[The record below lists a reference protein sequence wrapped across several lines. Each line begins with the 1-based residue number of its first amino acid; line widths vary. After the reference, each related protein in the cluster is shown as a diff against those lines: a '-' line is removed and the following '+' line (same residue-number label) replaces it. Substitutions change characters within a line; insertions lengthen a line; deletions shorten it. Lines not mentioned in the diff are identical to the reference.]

1 MQVKVV
7 IIMSS
12 SRIDDPSIF
21 DEDGDIF
28 LFDSEQEVSDRSQ
41 EPEEDSFSSPFV
53 EDDVEWLR
61 KLFDEKFSEDSK
73 ISISDLADA
82 PKGTS
87 ESTKP
92 SAGYATLSSDSMA
105 PGSTSDY
112 VSQETASTVLSNMG
126 PAGMFR
132 PGSKG
137 KPASESTT
145 NNSDPKASA
154 SEGPAPEVTPPRRPR
169 HVVKEEV
176 PKRPRI
182 EASENT
188 ATEGVSETAPET
200 PATRVRKTVPVQ
212 KDAVASKPA
221 QSGTAEGVKRPAAVT
236 GSGTQASK
244 PATQKAPA
252 SRPAAKTAEAST
264 TVRKTGDGKVAA
276 QKTGSAPKAAATAKT
291 ASSAAAKAPT
301 KKKGGAHA
309 APKKKRVIR
318 SSSKDAKATSSETT
332 ARAVKKKK
340 KKISKKQRKTRILVT
355 ILAVLVFLEVNYGL
369 FVYSNIPFYA
379 KWRTIYIETAMSTL
393 NHQWLA
399 TKFIPDSVIQEVMS
413 NVAASNEGQ
422 KKIKTVWKTS
432 GSNSNAKVVKKSKQ
446 NEWFYNLYWE
456 LDKDSF
462 EDYLK
467 EHKDLK
473 EDGYANIVINNIDGK
488 EKDLKTKFGE
498 TIRILDVPN
507 NLLVVQV
514 TGNNYVGSLAICKEP
529 TQVTMKKAQDFG
541 NMGDQILSYTKK
553 NVLAMNGSGFQ
564 DPNGEGIGGTI
575 VGSFV
580 LDGKEYG
587 HPEYNYLFYG
597 YKEDQR
603 LYINWGIDNIKDYLW
618 GIQFAPALIVNG
630 TKVVEG
636 SNGWGLQPRSAIGQ
650 TEDGE
655 FLMLIVDGRQ
665 VGYSLG
671 CTVEDCANIME
682 RHHAYQAANL
692 DGGSSSIMSYKDRII
707 TRNSSALEEGRYL
720 PNAIVVQYAK
730 DVADEDDDD

>member
-1 MQVKVV
+1 
-7 IIMSS
+7 MSS
-12 SRIDDPSIF
+12 SRFDDPSF
-21 DEDGDIF
+21 LDEDGDIF
-28 LFDSEQEVSDRSQ
+28 LFDSDQDAFDSSS
-41 EPEEDSFSSPFV
+41 EPSEDPLSSPFV

-61 KLFDEKFSEDSK
+61 KLFDEKFSETSK
-73 ISISDLADA
+73 ITISDLVESAQKEPAAD
-82 PKGTS
+82 TS
-87 ESTKP
+87 SDKP
-92 SAGYATLSSDSMA
+92 ERPRNYATISQSAME
-105 PGSTSDY
+105 PGSTRDY
-112 VSQETASTVLSNMG
+112 VSEETASTVLSNMG
-126 PAGMFR
+126 PAGMMR
-132 PGSKG
+132 PGSRPR
-137 KPASESTT
+137 PASVSSETEVSQTQT
-145 NNSDPKASA
+145 EKENLPEPERADP
-154 SEGPAPEVTPPRRPR
+154 TPPVRPR
-169 HVVKEEV
+169 LQSDSEP
-176 PKRPRI
+176 PKRPRVT
-182 EASENT
+182 EN
-188 ATEGVSETAPET
+188 APET
-200 PATRVRKTVPVQ
+200 TAEQPAQAPRVRKTVPV
-212 KDAVASKPA
+212 SGNSPA
-221 QSGTAEGVKRPAAVT
+221 QPVRPKAQPTAPKRPAPTSGGTQTARP
-236 GSGTQASK
+236 SGT
-244 PATQKAPA
+244 PA
-252 SRPAAKTAEAST
+252 SRPAAKQTAAG
-264 TVRKTGDGKVAA
+264 TVKKTADGKTAAPKTGTVK
-276 QKTGSAPKAAATAKT
+276 KAASTAKT
-291 ASSAAAKAPT
+291 SSSAPAAKAPA

-309 APKKKRVIR
+309 APKKKRVAKNV
-318 SSSKDAKATSSETT
+318 SADSKAKTS
-332 ARAVKKKK
+332 KKPK
-340 KKISKKQRKTRILVT
+340 KKISKKQKKTRILVT
-355 ILAVLVFLEVNYGL
+355 ILAILVFLEVNYGL

-399 TKFIPDSVIQEVMS
+399 TKFIPDDIIQDVMRD
-413 NVAASNEGQ
+413 VAASNEGQ

-467 EHKDLK
+467 DHKSLK

-529 TQVTMKKAQDFG
+529 TQITMKKAQDFG

-665 VGYSLG
+665 MGYSLG

-682 RHHAYQAANL
+682 RHKAYQAANL
-692 DGGSSSIMSYKDRII
+692 DGGSSSIMAYKDRII

-720 PNAIVVQYAK
+720 PNAIVVTHPK
-730 DVADEDDDD
+730 SDEDDD

>member
-1 MQVKVV
+1 
-7 IIMSS
+7 MSS
-12 SRIDDPSIF
+12 PRNDDPSIF
-21 DEDGDIF
+21 EEGDVF
-28 LFDSEQEVSDRSQ
+28 LFDSEQEVSSP
-41 EPEEDSFSSPFV
+41 EPEEDAFSSPFV

-61 KLFDEKFSEDSK
+61 KLFDEKFSEDSR
-73 ISISDLADA
+73 ISISDLADGL
-82 PKGTS
+82 KGASNAVGVS

-92 SAGYATLSSDSMA
+92 SSSYTTISSDSMDS
-105 PGSTSDY
+105 GSTSDY

-132 PGSKG
+132 PGGKT
-137 KPASESTT
+137 KPASSSSNTETT
-145 NNSDPKASA
+145 
-154 SEGPAPEVTPPRRPR
+154 APEPVIKEAVTETTPPRRPR
-169 HVVKEEV
+169 FASAEDET
-176 PKRPRI
+176 PKRPV
-182 EASENT
+182 
-188 ATEGVSETAPET
+188 VSEKKTSEAPTETAAET
-200 PATRVRKTVPVQ
+200 QKSQVQETVPVQ
-212 KDAVASKPA
+212 QSTSAKPA
-221 QSGTAEGVKRPAAVT
+221 QSTEATQVKRPASAVV
-236 GSGTQASK
+236 SDTQSTK
-244 PATQKAPA
+244 PAAKPA
-252 SRPAAKTAEAST
+252 SPNRPAAIANETSD
-264 TVRKTGDGKVAA
+264 TVCKTGDGKKVIRKSSNAS
-276 QKTGSAPKAAATAKT
+276 KVATAKSD
-291 ASSAAAKAPT
+291 SSETAKAPT
-301 KKKGGAHA
+301 KKKGGAHV
-309 APKKKRVIR
+309 APKKKHGMKET
-318 SSSKDAKATSSETT
+318 SSNTKATTT
-332 ARAVKKKK
+332 KAEKKPK
-340 KKISKKQRKTRILVT
+340 KKISKKQRKTRILAT
-355 ILAVLVFLEVNYGL
+355 ILAILVFLEVNYGL
-369 FVYSNIPFYA
+369 FVYSNIPFYV

-399 TKFIPDSVIQEVMS
+399 TKFIPESVIQDVMRD
-413 NVAASNEGQ
+413 VAASNEGQ
-422 KKIKTVWKTS
+422 KQIKTVWNTS

-467 EHKDLK
+467 DHKDLK

-498 TIRILDVPN
+498 LIRILDVPN

-529 TQVTMKKAQDFG
+529 TQITMKKAQDFG

-682 RHHAYQAANL
+682 RHKAYQAANL

-730 DVADEDDDD
+730 DVADDDDD

>member
-1 MQVKVV
+1 
-7 IIMSS
+7 MSS
-12 SRIDDPSIF
+12 PRNDDPSIF
-21 DEDGDIF
+21 EEGDVF
-28 LFDSEQEVSDRSQ
+28 LFDSEQEVSSP
-41 EPEEDSFSSPFV
+41 EPEEDAFSSPFV

-61 KLFDEKFSEDSK
+61 KLFDEKFSEDSR
-73 ISISDLADA
+73 ISISDLVDG

-87 ESTKP
+87 DAASVSESKKP
-92 SAGYATLSSDSMA
+92 SSGYATLSSDSMD
-105 PGSTSDY
+105 PGSTGDY

-126 PAGMFR
+126 PAGMLR
-132 PGSKG
+132 PGG
-137 KPASESTT
+137 KTRPASSSSNIETT
-145 NNSDPKASA
+145 TPEPASK
-154 SEGPAPEVTPPRRPR
+154 ETAPEATPPRRPR
-169 HVVKEEV
+169 LASAEEET
-176 PKRPRI
+176 PKRPV
-182 EASENT
+182 
-188 ATEGVSETAPET
+188 VSEKKTSDTLSEKQKPK
-200 PATRVRKTVPVQ
+200 VQKTVPTEQ
-212 KDAVASKPA
+212 RTPA
-221 QSGTAEGVKRPAAVT
+221 EPAKSTENTGVKRPVSTAASDARSAKPT
-236 GSGTQASK
+236 AK
-244 PATQKAPA
+244 PASPIH
-252 SRPAAKTAEAST
+252 PAAKTADSAD
-264 TVRKTGDGKVAA
+264 TVRKTDDGKKVIR
-276 QKTGSAPKAAATAKT
+276 KSSSASKASTAKADSSET
-291 ASSAAAKAPT
+291 AKVPA
-301 KKKGGAHA
+301 KKKGGAHV
-309 APKKKRVIR
+309 APKKKRGTKEP
-318 SSSKDAKATSSETT
+318 STDTKSTT
-332 ARAVKKKK
+332 TKSGKKPK
-340 KKISKKQRKTRILVT
+340 KKISKKQRKTRILAT

-369 FVYSNIPFYA
+369 FVYSNIPFYV

-399 TKFIPDSVIQEVMS
+399 TKFIPDKVIQDVMRD
-413 NVAASNEGQ
+413 VAASNEGQ
-422 KKIKTVWKTS
+422 KKIKTVWNTS

-467 EHKDLK
+467 DHKDLK

-498 TIRILDVPN
+498 LIRILDVPN

-514 TGNNYVGSLAICKEP
+514 TGNNYVGTLAICKEP

-682 RHHAYQAANL
+682 RHKAYQAANL

-720 PNAIVVQYAK
+720 PNAIVVQYKK
-730 DVADEDDDD
+730 DVTDEDDD